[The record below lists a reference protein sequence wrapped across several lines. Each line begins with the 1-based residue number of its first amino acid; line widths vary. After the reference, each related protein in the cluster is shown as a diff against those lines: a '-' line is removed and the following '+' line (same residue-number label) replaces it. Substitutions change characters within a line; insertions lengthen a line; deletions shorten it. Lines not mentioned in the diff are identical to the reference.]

1 VLSSSWN
8 LNPYVIEG
16 LKTNKRKRHVEKSI
30 SDPATSL
37 ALNSS
42 VVIFVDLRAH
52 ILRM

>member
-1 VLSSSWN
+1 MLSSSWN

-16 LKTNKRKRHVEKSI
+16 LKTNERKRHVEKSI
-30 SDPATSL
+30 SDPARFL

-42 VVIFVDLRAH
+42 VIFVDLRMH